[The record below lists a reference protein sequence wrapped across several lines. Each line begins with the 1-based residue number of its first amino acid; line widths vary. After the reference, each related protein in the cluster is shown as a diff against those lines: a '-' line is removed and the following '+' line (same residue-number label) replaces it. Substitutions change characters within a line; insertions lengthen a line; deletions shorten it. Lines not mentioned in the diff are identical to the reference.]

1 MIAAGGL
8 GVKSGRAR
16 NRVGQVPTVAPAD
29 SRQPTAAS
37 RQPPADSRQ
46 PTWLDFACHGTSL
59 DASKA
64 RMWLSEIWRYPIK
77 SMGGEQI
84 PSVSLGAE
92 GIPGDR
98 LIQVQDRRGRTVTSR
113 SHPGLLLHRGTLGA
127 DGEPRVDDRPWQATA
142 VARDVES
149 AAGSGGRLAREEGL
163 DRFDVLPLLVAT
175 DGALAALGYDRRR
188 FRPNLI
194 LGGVP
199 EFAERGWEGKTL
211 AIGEALIRIATLR
224 QRCIMVTFDPDTA
237 SQDVEVL
244 LRIHRELG
252 GTFALDA
259 EVIRPG
265 RIRVG
270 DPAEILARAPS
281 HRAGAARG

>member
-1 MIAAGGL
+1 MITVGEL
-8 GVKSGRAR
+8 GVKPRRAG
-16 NRVGQVPTVAPAD
+16 NRVRQIPAVAPAD
-29 SRQPTAAS
+29 LHRLAA
-37 RQPPADSRQ
+37 
-46 PTWLDFACHGTSL
+46 
-59 DASKA
+59 
-64 RMWLSEIWRYPIK
+64 
-77 SMGGEQI
+77 
-84 PSVSLGAE
+84 
-92 GIPGDR
+92 GDR
-98 LIQVQDRRGRTVTSR
+98 R
-113 SHPGLLLHRGTLGA
+113 SPGGA
-127 DGEPRVDDRPWQATA
+127 
-142 VARDVES
+142 
-149 AAGSGGRLAREEGL
+149 RL
-163 DRFDVLPLLVAT
+163 
-175 DGALAALGYDRRR
+175 DRRR

-211 AIGEALIRIATLR
+211 AVGEALIRIATLR

-270 DPAEILARAPS
+270 DPAEILAQVPARRARAI
-281 HRAGAARG
+281 RAGEP